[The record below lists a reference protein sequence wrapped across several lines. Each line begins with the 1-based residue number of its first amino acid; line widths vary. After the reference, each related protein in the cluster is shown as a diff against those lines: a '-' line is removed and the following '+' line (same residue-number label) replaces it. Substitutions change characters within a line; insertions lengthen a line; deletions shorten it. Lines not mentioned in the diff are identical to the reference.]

1 MLFLSFTQLQATAA
15 AGAVRMDSVA
25 QITSAYTTLNTL
37 ERAVISR
44 CASFPAS
51 TKDSA
56 LLLTPANVLRASQV
70 TNVRHLFAT
79 LSAKMADSA
88 STQTPVNARMATQV
102 LHVQPQSAARRV
114 RTAVPVWH
122 LTLAA
127 AQ

>member
-1 MLFLSFTQLQATAA
+1 
-15 AGAVRMDSVA
+15 MDSVA
-25 QITSAYTTLNTL
+25 QIASAYATLNTL

-70 TNVRHLFAT
+70 TSVRHLFAT
-79 LSAKMADSA
+79 LPAKMVDSA
-88 STQTPVNARMATQV
+88 SSQTPVNARMATQV
-102 LHVQPQSAARRV
+102 LHVQPQSAASRV

-127 AQ
+127 VQ